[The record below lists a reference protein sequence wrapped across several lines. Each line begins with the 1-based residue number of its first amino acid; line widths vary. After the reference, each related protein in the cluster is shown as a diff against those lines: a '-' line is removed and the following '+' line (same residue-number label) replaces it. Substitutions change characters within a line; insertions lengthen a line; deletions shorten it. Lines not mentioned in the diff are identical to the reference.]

1 MAVETILKARDFEAC
16 WDFMKKYP
24 QAFGMIAGGTDVCVK
39 LREGELVETCLLDIS
54 DLEPCLGIE
63 ETQTHIGIGSVVK
76 FADLTQ
82 NETLSALYPGLVKA
96 ISSIGAPQIRHM
108 GTIGGNLAN
117 GSPAAD
123 SAPPL
128 LALEAEVEIVSATG
142 KREVALKDF
151 YLGKG
156 KTVLEIGEI
165 ISRIWIPKPRPNE
178 RVSFAKLGLRNALAI
193 ARLSLAVNLE
203 LDEDSTIIK
212 AVVASGA
219 IGLNPMREPEIEAA
233 LLGKKISEE
242 TAEQGAEAFSQV
254 VATRLKGRPTCPF
267 KQEAVK
273 GVFTEA
279 MGGQVR

>member
-1 MAVETILKARDFEAC
+1 MAIETILKARSLEAC
-16 WDFMKKYP
+16 WEFMKQHP
-24 QAFGMIAGGTDVCVK
+24 NDFELIAGGTDVCVK
-39 LREGELVETCLLDIS
+39 LREGELGCTSLLDIS
-54 DLEPCLGIE
+54 DLEPCLGIVE
-63 ETQTHIGIGSVVK
+63 QGVRVGIGSAVK

-82 NETLSALYPGLVKA
+82 DRSLITRYPGLIKA
-96 ISSIGAPQIRHM
+96 IASIGAPQIRHM

-128 LALEAEVEIVSATG
+128 LALEATVEIASETG
-142 KREVALKDF
+142 LREVALKDF

-156 KTVLEIGEI
+156 KTVVLKDEI
-165 ISRIWIPKPRPNE
+165 ITRIWLNSPSHRE

-193 ARLSLAVNLE
+193 ARLSLAVNIV
-203 LDEDSTIIK
+203 LDDNDVIVK

-219 IGLNPMREPEIEAA
+219 IGLNPMREPEIES
-233 LLGKKISEE
+233 LLVGKKISEALTKE
-242 TAEQGAEAFSQV
+242 GAEAFSNV

-273 GVFTEA
+273 GVFEEA
-279 MGGQVR
+279 MGGQSR

>member
-16 WDFMKKYP
+16 WDFMKKHP

-82 NETLSALYPGLVKA
+82 NETLRALYPGLVKA

-128 LALEAEVEIVSATG
+128 LALEAVVEMVSASG

-156 KTVLEIGEI
+156 KTVLEKGEI
-165 ISRIWIPKPRPNE
+165 ISRIWIPKPRANE
-178 RVSFAKLGLRNALAI
+178 QVSFAKLGLRNALAI

-219 IGLNPMREPEIEAA
+219 IGLNPMREPEIEAV
-233 LLGKKISEE
+233 LLGKKVCKEM
-242 TAEQGAEAFSQV
+242 AAQGAEAFSQV

-273 GVFTEA
+273 GVFIEA
-279 MGGQVR
+279 MGGQIR